1 MPEVKAERTGTL
13 SPLNATSAGSSVTSP
28 SCVPSSVQLDALM
41 AAADPVLPSE
51 EVALLELGKV
61 APDKVPPAP
70 DEHLE
75 DPDATLPWDKH
86 NAQGQPELVE
96 TKRRSSPE
104 GGHEDPEE
112 AVPPCPTDEAE
123 DEEVPRLPVMAAH
136 VFVPINPQCIEK
148 GPVKQKQHPTPQEE
162 GKGDRVPRNDRP
174 SSLRHKEV
182 FLPLG
187 PSRYQDPLGF
197 EGRVAKPPAE
207 GSGCPCAKDCGIDN
221 LKAVASVAGALLL
234 CPCLIYGAYVFL
246 PFDAPLLP
254 TVSARL
260 VYTLRCATFATFPIV
275 LGMIVSAIS
284 RLCSSALQPFGELH
298 QEVEIHR
305 TYVSQSVHLFI
316 LYFFNMAVL
325 ATYLPQELLKL
336 IPLLTGLFAIS
347 RLIFWMSYAIGRSFR
362 AFGFSMTFLPLLAM
376 LLWNLYGMFV
386 LEPENLLSV
395 AAPTPEGYSK
405 ESRAKLRHWG

>member
-1 MPEVKAERTGTL
+1 
-13 SPLNATSAGSSVTSP
+13 
-28 SCVPSSVQLDALM
+28 M
-41 AAADPVLPSE
+41 AAADPVLPPE
-51 EVALLELGKV
+51 EVALLELGEV
-61 APDKVPPAP
+61 ALDKVPPAP

-75 DPDATLPWDKH
+75 DPDATLPWDRCQH
-86 NAQGQPELVE
+86 SAQGQPEPAE
-96 TKRRSSPE
+96 AKRRSSPE
-104 GGHEDPEE
+104 GGREDPEE
-112 AVPPCPTDEAE
+112 AAPTCPPAEAEE
-123 DEEVPRLPVMAAH
+123 DEEGPGLPVMAAH
-136 VFVPINPQCIEK
+136 VFVPIDPQCIEQS
-148 GPVKQKQHPTPQEE
+148 PCKQKQHPAPWPQEE
-162 GKGDRVPRNDRP
+162 GRGGHIPPSNRP
-174 SSLRHKEV
+174 SSLHHKQV

-207 GSGCPCAKDCGIDN
+207 APQCPCARDCGSNN
-221 LKAVASVAGALLL
+221 LKAVASVVGALLL

-260 VYTLRCATFATFPIV
+260 VYTLCCATFATFPVV
-275 LGMIVSAIS
+275 LGMIVSGIS
-284 RLCSSALQPFGELH
+284 RLCSSALEPFGEL
-298 QEVEIHR
+298 QREVEIHR
-305 TYVSQSVHLFI
+305 TYVSQSIQLFI

-347 RLIFWMSYAIGRSFR
+347 RLIFWLSYAISRSFR

-395 AAPTPEGYSK
+395 AAPKPEGLSK
-405 ESRAKLRHWG
+405 ESGAKLRHWG

>member
-1 MPEVKAERTGTL
+1 
-13 SPLNATSAGSSVTSP
+13 
-28 SCVPSSVQLDALM
+28 M
-41 AAADPVLPSE
+41 AAADPVQTPE

-61 APDKVPPAP
+61 ALDKVPPAP
-70 DEHLE
+70 DEHLG
-75 DPDATLPWDKH
+75 DTDATLPWDQCQH
-86 NAQGQPELVE
+86 NARGQPEPVE

-104 GGHEDPEE
+104 GGHEDLEE
-112 AVPPCPTDEAE
+112 AVPTCPTVEAE
-123 DEEVPRLPVMAAH
+123 DEDIPRLPVMAAH
-136 VFVPINPQCIEK
+136 VFVPIDPHCIEQS
-148 GPVKQKQHPTPQEE
+148 PFKQKQHPTSWPQEE
-162 GKGDRVPRNDRP
+162 GRGDHVPSSDRP
-174 SSLRHKEV
+174 SSLHHKQV

-187 PSRYQDPLGF
+187 PSRYRDPLGF
-197 EGRVAKPPAE
+197 QGRVVKPPAE
-207 GSGCPCAKDCGIDN
+207 ESRCLCARDCGTDN

-234 CPCLIYGAYVFL
+234 CPCLIYGAYIFL

-254 TVSARL
+254 TTSTRL

-275 LGMIVSAIS
+275 LGMIVSGIS
-284 RLCSSALQPFGELH
+284 RLCSSALEPFGELH
-298 QEVEIHR
+298 REVEIHR

-376 LLWNLYGMFV
+376 LVWNLYGMFV
-386 LEPENLLSV
+386 LEPENLLSL
-395 AAPTPEGYSK
+395 AAPTPEGHSK

>member
-1 MPEVKAERTGTL
+1 
-13 SPLNATSAGSSVTSP
+13 
-28 SCVPSSVQLDALM
+28 M
-41 AAADPVLPSE
+41 AAADPVPPPE

-61 APDKVPPAP
+61 ALDKVPPAP
-70 DEHLE
+70 DEHLG
-75 DPDATLPWDKH
+75 DPDATLPWDQSQH
-86 NAQGQPELVE
+86 NARGQPELVE
-96 TKRRSSPE
+96 TKKRSSPE

-112 AVPPCPTDEAE
+112 AVPTCPTVEAE
-123 DEEVPRLPVMAAH
+123 DEEVPQLPVMASH
-136 VFVPINPQCIEK
+136 VFVPIDPQCIEQS
-148 GPVKQKQHPTPQEE
+148 PFKQKQHPTPWPREE
-162 GKGDRVPRNDRP
+162 GRGDVPPSVP
-174 SSLRHKEV
+174 SSDRASSLHHKQV

-187 PSRYQDPLGF
+187 PSRYRSPPGF
-197 EGRVAKPPAE
+197 EGRMAKPLAE
-207 GSGCPCAKDCGIDN
+207 GSQCPCARDCGTDN

-234 CPCLIYGAYVFL
+234 CPCLIYGAYIFL

-275 LGMIVSAIS
+275 LGMIVSGIS
-284 RLCSSALQPFGELH
+284 RLCSSALEPFGEL
-298 QEVEIHR
+298 QREVEIHR

-386 LEPENLLSV
+386 LEPENLLSL
-395 AAPTPEGYSK
+395 ALPTPESRSK